1 MCSSGYLHVH
11 KVLALVLRSLELEA
25 DVRAVAQTLCLA
37 LSLLGPHVR
46 FKGIHN
52 ARNII
57 CACSFGNLRISLLPN
72 VVTVSVCA
80 YFFYPNLCLLHKIL
94 LSAVSHESRKGL
106 LYHVLT
112 SVSYR
117 TVAHQAYLCQYLH
130 IAQALSSLG
139 VHQRRA
145 DIVAWVAHFCHISVY
160 VLSGSL
166 VKLSQR
172 YIPVEHAQYS
182 VMCNLTYQS
191 TLVVR
196 IYRIIS
202 SCLHL
207 LPEVGN

>member
-11 KVLALVLRSLELEA
+11 KVLALVLRSLELETY
-25 DVRAVAQTLCLA
+25 VRSIAQTLCLA

-52 ARNII
+52 ACNII

-72 VVTVSVCA
+72 VVAVQVRAS
-80 YFFYPNLCLLHKIL
+80 FLNPNLCLLHKIL
-94 LSAVSHESRKGL
+94 LSAVSHKSRKGL

-117 TVAHQAYLCQYLH
+117 TVAHQANLCQYLH
-130 IAQALSSLG
+130 IAQTLSSLG

-172 YIPVEHAQYS
+172 HIPVEHAQYS
-182 VMCNLTYQS
+182 VVCNLTYQS